1 MTLQGHNYFRIA
13 VVGGIIIITTLVLFQ
28 NFNSCPAKQFS
39 IIDEIVE
46 YERTLDPNICI
57 SIAEKIDRLNNEC
70 NSGLETLDCG

>member
-1 MTLQGHNYFRIA
+1 MILQRHNYFRIA
-13 VVGGIIIITTLVLFQ
+13 LVGGIIIIATLILFQ

>member
-1 MTLQGHNYFRIA
+1 MTLQKHNYFRIA
-13 VVGGIIIITTLVLFQ
+13 VVGGIIIIATLVLFQ

-70 NSGLETLDCG
+70 NSGLETLDCS